1 MKPLNIA
8 LSILPVLAVAIGLI
22 TWVVTLRAD
31 LDVAKT
37 DIASLSA
44 SQSGVGPLSERLVAV
59 ETNVNSIP
67 DTTAWRNDM
76 GERIVAIES
85 VPSISVKPYDD
96 SWLLDKFDGLDSS
109 EKDLAVQNE
118 EAMTQIRWMISEY
131 GPAIDNLRNRELDT
145 DLNDKLSDL
154 SREVSTVTAR
164 VEGLDV
170 SGYGDIAS
178 RLGAM
183 EAIVSTINGGEIDL
197 TPLVTRIAEL
207 EGLLK
212 SIPKSSNRY
221 DDSTLRRQVA
231 TIQGSISS
239 LQTTVRNLPRSSGS
253 SYDDSTIRRQVGTLQ
268 SSVSSLESS
277 VRSLR
282 SSGGSGTS
290 YNDSAIRT
298 TLQAVQRNL
307 ASLETTVR
315 RLPTSSGTSYNDSAL
330 QSSVSS
336 LQSNLSQLQGQV
348 STLVSQIANQPTA
361 MNYSSD
367 ISMLNNQM
375 SSLDSQMSSLQT
387 TVNGLSSGIDYS
399 GQIMDLEN
407 WLQSLDLKV
416 GELQTTDSTQAIE
429 DLFQELATIYT
440 RFDELEDGLGQ
451 AFDYVFQELQSLRE
465 DLDAL
470 ANESDNNNT
479 GNVDVPEKLY
489 VTHSTNPNQYDGTYV
504 LTGSFNG
511 FPKWECEECD
521 GTSGQF
527 AIAYLYRHPVGFTA
541 SGYVWVVQPIPP
553 STEWMANSY
562 LDADWPWNGTNWS
575 GDVTSVTIS

>member
-59 ETNVNSIP
+59 ETSVESIP
-67 DTTAWRNDM
+67 DITDWRNDV
-76 GERIVAIES
+76 GERIAAIES
-85 VPSISVKPYDD
+85 VPSISVEPYDD

-109 EKDLAVQNE
+109 EKDLAIQNE
-118 EAMTQIRWMISEY
+118 EAMTQIRWMIDEY

-145 DLNDKLSDL
+145 DLSDKLSNL
-154 SREVSTVTAR
+154 SREVSTVTAQ
-164 VEGLDV
+164 VNGLDV

-183 EAIVSTINGGEIDL
+183 EAIISTINGGDIDL
-197 TPLVTRIAEL
+197 TPLVRRIAEL
-207 EGLLK
+207 EGQLK
-212 SIPKSSNRY
+212 SLPKATDNY
-221 DDSTLRRQVA
+221 DDSTLRRQIA

-239 LQTTVRNLPRSSGS
+239 LQTTVRGLPRTSGS

-277 VRSLR
+277 IRTL
-282 SSGGSGTS
+282 SSSSDNGKP
-290 YNDSAIRT
+290 YNDSGIRNT
-298 TLQAVQRNL
+298 IQSVQRNL
-307 ASLETTVR
+307 GTLEATVR
-315 RLPTSSGTSYNDSAL
+315 GLPTSSGTPYNDSAL

-348 STLVSQIANQPTA
+348 SALASQIASQPTA
-361 MNYSSD
+361 TDYSSD
-367 ISMLNNQM
+367 ISILNNQM
-375 SSLDSQMSSLQT
+375 SSLDSQMSNLQT
-387 TVNGLSSGIDYS
+387 TVNGLSGGIDYS
-399 GQIMDLEN
+399 DQIMELEY
-407 WLQSLDLKV
+407 WLQSLDMKV
-416 GELQTTDSTQAIE
+416 GELQTTDSTQAID
-429 DLFQELATIYT
+429 DLFEEIGMIYEK
-440 RFDELEDGLGQ
+440 FDTLETNLNQ
-451 AFDYVFQELQSLRE
+451 AFEYIFQELQNLRN
-465 DLDAL
+465 DLENL
-470 ANESDNNNT
+470 ADESDNST
-479 GNVDVPEKLY
+479 GDANVPEKLY
-489 VTHSTNPNQYDGTYV
+489 VDHSTNPNQYNGTYV

-511 FPKWECEECD
+511 FPKWECEECN

-527 AIAYLYRHPVGFTA
+527 AVSYLYRHPVAFTS

>member
-59 ETNVNSIP
+59 ETSVESIP
-67 DTTAWRNDM
+67 DITDWRNDV
-76 GERIVAIES
+76 GERIAAIES
-85 VPSISVKPYDD
+85 VPSISVEPYDD

-109 EKDLAVQNE
+109 EKDLAIQNE
-118 EAMTQIRWMISEY
+118 EAMTQIRWMIDEY

-145 DLNDKLSDL
+145 DLSDKLSNL
-154 SREVSTVTAR
+154 SREVSTVAAQ
-164 VEGLDV
+164 VDGLDV

-212 SIPKSSNRY
+212 SIPKSSTRY
-221 DDSTLRRQVA
+221 DDSTLRRQIA

-239 LQTTVRNLPRSSGS
+239 LQTTVRGLPRTSGS

-277 VRSLR
+277 IKTLKS
-282 SSGGSGTS
+282 SSGSS
-290 YNDSAIRT
+290 SPYNDSGIRS

-315 RLPTSSGTSYNDSAL
+315 GLPTSSGTPYNDSAL

-348 STLVSQIANQPTA
+348 SALASQIASQPTSPD
-361 MNYSSD
+361 YSND
-367 ISMLNNQM
+367 IDTLMYQM
-375 SSLDSQMSSLQT
+375 GDLESQMSSLQT
-387 TVNGLSSGIDYS
+387 TVNGLSGGVDYS
-399 GQIMDLEN
+399 GQIMNLEN
-407 WLQSLDLKV
+407 WLQSLDMKV
-416 GELQTTDSTQAIE
+416 GELQTTDSTQAID
-429 DLFQELATIYT
+429 DLFEEIGMIYT
-440 RFDELEDGLGQ
+440 RFDELEEGLGN
-451 AFDYVFQELQSLRE
+451 AFDYIFQELQSLRE
-465 DLDAL
+465 DLNAL
-470 ANESDNNNT
+470 ANSSDDNST

-527 AIAYLYRHPVGFTA
+527 AIAYLYRHPVGFTE

-553 STEWMANSY
+553 TTEWMANSY